1 MKNKL
6 VTSCFYVRGRP
17 IHFLKSR
24 HFSRKQISHISLV
37 LRPQLILWNVK
48 TAPWEKYVLVLLTQR
63 NPGKQEKVLLAL
75 RWCSFKPVMPDIAP
89 CRFTLIMTFQ
99 ISSEGTLSNATG
111 EESICDAASDNADRF
126 SCCLK
131 CMICHSCNTTAH
143 ENLSME
149 IMLEEHINSR
159 VPNLPLD
166 KLHLQTEPQIR
177 SHVLNA
183 EEL

>member
-1 MKNKL
+1 M
-6 VTSCFYVRGRP
+6 
-17 IHFLKSR
+17 FLCEGQANSFFKSR
-24 HFSRKQISHISLV
+24 HFSRKQISHLSLV

-75 RWCSFKPVMPDIAP
+75 RWCPFKPVMPDIAP
-89 CRFTLIMTFQ
+89 CRFTLMTFQ
-99 ISSEGTLSNATG
+99 ISSEGSLSNATG
-111 EESICDAASDNADRF
+111 EESICDAASDNTDQF
-126 SCCLK
+126 SCSLK

-143 ENLSME
+143 KNLSME
-149 IMLEEHINSR
+149 IMLEEHISSR

-166 KLHLQTEPQIR
+166 KLHWQIEQQIR